1 LISRPDRSHADS
13 ACGAATTSKI
23 VPQHAVVAV
32 AFGGFKVQKV
42 GLNHQILNFTA
53 ENWTSNIRNLDRK
66 RITKHTGGSVI
77 QLSSDKIALI
87 YGRAKPCTARNYAA
101 ICETSINSAASR
113 WNLPLIKGGKMKSI
127 SAAINPPKKS
137 DGVIIQKN
145 NHHF

>member
-87 YGRAKPCTARNYAA
+87 YGRAMPCTARNYAA
-101 ICETSINSAASR
+101 TCEISKFCRKSLD
-113 WNLPLIKGGKMKSI
+113 LPLIKGGKMKSI